1 LVLALVSNG
10 ILIAR
15 PGYLALF
22 MIQIALYGMASF
34 GLWTRRFAVSRML
47 TIPTFFVLA
56 NLSILNARYR
66 YASGQRVVSLDAV
79 RPVR

>member
-1 LVLALVSNG
+1 LVLALVNSG

-15 PGYLALF
+15 PSYLALF
-22 MIQIALYGMASF
+22 MIQIALYGMASL
-34 GLWTRRFAVSRML
+34 GLWASRFAGSRML
-47 TIPTFFVLA
+47 TIPAFFVLA
-56 NLSILNARYR
+56 NLSIFNAWYR